1 MSDRFFGV
9 GCMVP
14 GVEDAENPG
23 DWTEKVKK
31 AFEAVP
37 SVQKFKA
44 IEINDLDFCWT
55 GNGFTESEDR
65 EIHIPES
72 GIITFEVKIPARLQ
86 IVPLL
91 GGEGA
96 EVFRVTI
103 LFDYVH
109 PVTYVEC
116 LDASEEVE
124 HPSMT
129 LVTVREFLREEL
141 AKRDSPVGL
150 LVLGP
155 SPFHADF
162 SLRVGSGPQTAGED
176 FTVDIEKSLGYDRI
190 TYYHE
195 SPEALWRLYRTLRE
209 QFSYFYQFVT
219 MRNAR
224 LGAASRLSKQS
235 REIAESFKRRGLKA
249 YLSRTM
255 TMRHKLQSAQLDA
268 VSARLTIIRHK
279 RDSADDLEGLYPGE
293 EAAHLRRYLEKTIEE
308 DYIEEIESSEKILE
322 VLDSRHSQELQRFAT
337 IAFSLLGVVVGAAL
351 TAAFRSWW
359 G

>member
-14 GVEDAENPG
+14 RVEGAEDPR
-23 DWTEKVKK
+23 DWAEKVKR

-44 IEINDLDFCWT
+44 IEINDLDFYWM
-55 GNGFTESEDR
+55 GSGFTESDDR
-65 EIHIPES
+65 EIYIPES

-86 IVPLL
+86 TIPLL

-103 LFDYVH
+103 LFNYVH
-109 PVTYVEC
+109 PVTYIEC
-116 LDASEEVE
+116 VDALEEVE
-124 HPSMT
+124 YPSMA

-141 AKRDSPVGL
+141 AKRDSPVAL
-150 LVLGP
+150 LILGP

-162 SLRVGSGPQTAGED
+162 SLRVGSGGQPAGEG
-176 FTVDIEKSLGYDRI
+176 FTVDVQKSLAYDRI

-195 SPEALWRLYRTLRE
+195 STDALWRLYTSLQE

-224 LGAASRLSKQS
+224 LTASSQLSKQS
-235 REIAESFKRRGLKA
+235 KEIADSFKRRGLKA

-293 EAAHLRRYLEKTIEE
+293 EAAHLRRYLEKVIEE
-308 DYIEEIESSEKILE
+308 DYLEEIESSEKILE

-337 IAFSLLGVVVGAAL
+337 IAFSLLGVVIGAAL
-351 TAAFRSWW
+351 TAVFRSWW